1 MGGIYLKDEDTLKNH
16 ELVPTHEI
24 LDKKEAKKLVSSLN
38 IVNEQLPQISVDD
51 PAAVT
56 IGAKAGDV
64 LKITRNSQTA
74 GTTDYFRFVV
84 E

>member
-1 MGGIYLKDEDTLKNH
+1 MKDEDILKNH

-24 LDKKEAKKLVSSLN
+24 LDKKEAKKLLSSLN
-38 IVNEQLPQISVDD
+38 IVNEQLPRISVDD
-51 PAAVT
+51 PAVVT

-64 LKITRNSQTA
+64 LRITRNSQTA